1 MESNQESM
9 VTLTG
14 SDQVVRELAHPATG
28 AIEAEKVTITDN
40 KEAGVYELW
49 VDGQTAAGL
58 LYNDAAEA
66 VEWRCRVFGFS
77 KRFVVPG
84 ANGAVAHAHLVFG
97 NGGVMLSSA
106 EAYAYPEM
114 CKSPRETGGI
124 GTAEIIVGGAA
135 CSGRRCADSYTNR
148 EQAVRRPRVHM

>member
-49 VDGQTAAGL
+49 VDGQTAA
-58 LYNDAAEA
+58 
-66 VEWRCRVFGFS
+66 
-77 KRFVVPG
+77 
-84 ANGAVAHAHLVFG
+84 
-97 NGGVMLSSA
+97 
-106 EAYAYPEM
+106 
-114 CKSPRETGGI
+114 
-124 GTAEIIVGGAA
+124 
-135 CSGRRCADSYTNR
+135 
-148 EQAVRRPRVHM
+148 

>member
-14 SDQVVRELAHPATG
+14 SDQVARELAHPATG

-58 LYNDAAEA
+58 LYNEA
-66 VEWRCRVFGFS
+66 GTRVTIL
-77 KRFVVPG
+77 
-84 ANGAVAHAHLVFG
+84 ATAVFPKFRGKGIAG
-97 NGGVMLSSA
+97 NLLGGVLDLLRA
-106 EAYAYPEM
+106 EGRTATLTCPFATAFVHSHPQYADVVDPTF
-114 CKSPRETGGI
+114 PGNAR
-124 GTAEIIVGGAA
+124 
-135 CSGRRCADSYTNR
+135 SGHGRI
-148 EQAVRRPRVHM
+148 H

>member
-58 LYNDAAEA
+58 LYNEA
-66 VEWRCRVFGFS
+66 GTRVTIL
-77 KRFVVPG
+77 
-84 ANGAVAHAHLVFG
+84 ATAVFPKFRGKGIAG
-97 NGGVMLSSA
+97 NLLGGVLDLLRA
-106 EAYAYPEM
+106 EGRTATLTCPFATAFVHSHPQYADVVDPTF
-114 CKSPRETGGI
+114 PGNAR
-124 GTAEIIVGGAA
+124 
-135 CSGRRCADSYTNR
+135 SGHGRI
-148 EQAVRRPRVHM
+148 Q

>member
-28 AIEAEKVTITDN
+28 TIEAEKVTITDN

-58 LYNDAAEA
+58 LYNEA
-66 VEWRCRVFGFS
+66 GTRVTIL
-77 KRFVVPG
+77 
-84 ANGAVAHAHLVFG
+84 ATAVFPKFRGKGIAG
-97 NGGVMLSSA
+97 NLLGGVLDLLRA
-106 EAYAYPEM
+106 EGRTATLTCPFATAFVHSHPQYADVVDPTF
-114 CKSPRETGGI
+114 PGNAR
-124 GTAEIIVGGAA
+124 
-135 CSGRRCADSYTNR
+135 SGHGRI
-148 EQAVRRPRVHM
+148 H

>member
-40 KEAGVYELW
+40 KEAGAYELW

-58 LYNDAAEA
+58 LYNEA
-66 VEWRCRVFGFS
+66 GTRVTIL
-77 KRFVVPG
+77 
-84 ANGAVAHAHLVFG
+84 ATAVFPKFRGKGIAG
-97 NGGVMLSSA
+97 NLLGGVLDLLRA
-106 EAYAYPEM
+106 EGRTATLTCPFATAFVHSHPQYADVVDPTF
-114 CKSPRETGGI
+114 PGNAR
-124 GTAEIIVGGAA
+124 
-135 CSGRRCADSYTNR
+135 SGHGRI
-148 EQAVRRPRVHM
+148 H

>member
-58 LYNDAAEA
+58 LYNEA
-66 VEWRCRVFGFS
+66 GTRVTIL
-77 KRFVVPG
+77 
-84 ANGAVAHAHLVFG
+84 ATAVFPKFRGKGIAG
-97 NGGVMLSSA
+97 NLLGGVLDLLRA
-106 EAYAYPEM
+106 EGRTVTLTCPFATAFVHSHPQYADVVDPTF
-114 CKSPRETGGI
+114 PGNAR
-124 GTAEIIVGGAA
+124 
-135 CSGRRCADSYTNR
+135 SGHGRI
-148 EQAVRRPRVHM
+148 H

>member
-49 VDGQTAAGL
+49 VDGQTAPGL
-58 LYNDAAEA
+58 LYNEA
-66 VEWRCRVFGFS
+66 GTRVTIL
-77 KRFVVPG
+77 
-84 ANGAVAHAHLVFG
+84 ATAVFPKFRGKGIAG
-97 NGGVMLSSA
+97 NLLGGVLDLLRA
-106 EAYAYPEM
+106 EGRTATLTCPFATAFVHSHPQYADVVDPTF
-114 CKSPRETGGI
+114 PGNAR
-124 GTAEIIVGGAA
+124 
-135 CSGRRCADSYTNR
+135 SGHGRI
-148 EQAVRRPRVHM
+148 H

>member
-58 LYNDAAEA
+58 LYNEAGTRVTILATAVFPKFRGKGIAGNLLGGDLDLLRAEGRTA
-66 VEWRCRVFGFS
+66 TLTCPFATA
-77 KRFVVPG
+77 FVHSHPQYADVVDPTFPG
-84 ANGAVAHAHLVFG
+84 NA
-97 NGGVMLSSA
+97 
-106 EAYAYPEM
+106 
-114 CKSPRETGGI
+114 R
-124 GTAEIIVGGAA
+124 
-135 CSGRRCADSYTNR
+135 SGHGRI
-148 EQAVRRPRVHM
+148 H

>member
-58 LYNDAAEA
+58 LYNEA
-66 VEWRCRVFGFS
+66 GTRVTIL
-77 KRFVVPG
+77 
-84 ANGAVAHAHLVFG
+84 ATAVFPKFRGKGIAG
-97 NGGVMLSSA
+97 NLLGGVLDLLRA
-106 EAYAYPEM
+106 EGRTATLTCPVATAFVHSHPQYADVVDPTF
-114 CKSPRETGGI
+114 PGNAR
-124 GTAEIIVGGAA
+124 
-135 CSGRRCADSYTNR
+135 SGHGRI
-148 EQAVRRPRVHM
+148 H

>member
-58 LYNDAAEA
+58 LYNEA
-66 VEWRCRVFGFS
+66 GTRVTIL
-77 KRFVVPG
+77 
-84 ANGAVAHAHLVFG
+84 ATAVFPKFRGKGIAG
-97 NGGVMLSSA
+97 NLLGGVLDLLRA
-106 EAYAYPEM
+106 EGRTATLTCPFATAFVHSQPQYADVVDPTF
-114 CKSPRETGGI
+114 TGH
-124 GTAEIIVGGAA
+124 AR
-135 CSGRRCADSYTNR
+135 SGPGRI
-148 EQAVRRPRVHM
+148 H

>member
-58 LYNDAAEA
+58 LYNEA
-66 VEWRCRVFGFS
+66 GTRVTIL
-77 KRFVVPG
+77 
-84 ANGAVAHAHLVFG
+84 ATAVFPKFRGKGIAG
-97 NGGVMLSSA
+97 NLLGGVLDLRRA
-106 EAYAYPEM
+106 EGRTATLTCPFATAFVHSHPQYADVVDPTF
-114 CKSPRETGGI
+114 PGNAR
-124 GTAEIIVGGAA
+124 
-135 CSGRRCADSYTNR
+135 SGHGRI
-148 EQAVRRPRVHM
+148 H